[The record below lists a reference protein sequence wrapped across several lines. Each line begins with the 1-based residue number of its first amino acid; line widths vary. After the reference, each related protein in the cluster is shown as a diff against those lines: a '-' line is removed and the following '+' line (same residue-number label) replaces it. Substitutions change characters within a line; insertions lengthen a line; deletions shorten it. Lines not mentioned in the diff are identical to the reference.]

1 MIMFYYQMSNPSIC
15 IPKVDQNINKKFI
28 YDIFNRYN
36 FGEIRKIDMVKM
48 NRGFKVFIHFKY
60 HNYILGLQCYAFL
73 KASHQSCIIAACV
86 SPYSFASSE
95 ASSGTFCISVG
106 PNFEAP
112 SRGSTHSRSISSI
125 MSP

>member
-36 FGEIRKIDMVKM
+36 FGEIKKIDMVKM

-60 HNYILGLQCYAFL
+60 WYNTPKSLKVREIL
-73 KASHQSCIIAACV
+73 
-86 SPYSFASSE
+86 
-95 ASSGTFCISVG
+95 SSGLDFK
-106 PNFEAP
+106 
-112 SRGSTHSRSISSI
+112 I
-125 MSP
+125 MYVEPWYWKCTNVY